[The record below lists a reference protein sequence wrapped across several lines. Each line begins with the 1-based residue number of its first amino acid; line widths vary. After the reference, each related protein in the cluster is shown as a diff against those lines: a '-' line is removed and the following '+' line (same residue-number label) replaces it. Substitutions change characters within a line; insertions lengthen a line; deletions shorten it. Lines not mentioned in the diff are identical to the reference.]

1 MKLIPKYPVR
11 AAKGEHYTISTRYHL
26 RIAVKY
32 CSQIFYVNQLTYIK
46 KYAILF
52 KTI

>member
-1 MKLIPKYPVR
+1 MKLIPKYPVH
-11 AAKGEHYTISTRYHL
+11 AAKGEHYTISTRYHF

-32 CSQIFYVNQLTYIK
+32 CSKVFCVKQLTYIK